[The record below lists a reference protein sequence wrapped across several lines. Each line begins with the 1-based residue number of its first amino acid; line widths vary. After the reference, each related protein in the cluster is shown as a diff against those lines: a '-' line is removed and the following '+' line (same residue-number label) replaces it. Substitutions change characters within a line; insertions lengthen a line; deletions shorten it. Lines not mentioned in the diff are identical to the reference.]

1 MESLGKI
8 LVGVGVL
15 IVVLGLVLMFSPR
28 LPWLGK
34 LPGDISIEKDN
45 FRLYIPLGT
54 SILLGIV
61 ASLVLWLISHFK
73 K

>member
-1 MESLGKI
+1 
-8 LVGVGVL
+8 
-15 IVVLGLVLMFSPR
+15 

-54 SILLGIV
+54 SILLSIV

>member
-1 MESLGKI
+1 METLGKYLLFVGI
-8 LVGVGVL
+8 LIAGIG
-15 IVVLGLVLMFSPR
+15 VVLLFAPK

-34 LPGDISIEKDN
+34 LPGDISIEKEK
-45 FRLYIPLGT
+45 FHVYIPLGT
-54 SILLGIV
+54 SIVLSVV

>member
-1 MESLGKI
+1 METLGKYLLFVGI
-8 LVGVGVL
+8 LIAGIG
-15 IVVLGLVLMFSPR
+15 VVLLFAPK

-34 LPGDISIEKDN
+34 LPGDISIEKEN
-45 FRLYIPLGT
+45 FHVYIPLGT
-54 SILLGIV
+54 SIVLSVV

>member
-1 MESLGKI
+1 LGKI

-34 LPGDISIEKDN
+34 LPGDISIEREN

-54 SILLGIV
+54 SILLSVV